1 MARGAA
7 VAEAGLALRVR
18 QRAPI
23 PLDAE
28 LACAP
33 GEVLALVGPSGSG
46 KTSLLRCVAGL
57 LTPRE
62 GRIVCAGETWLDTFR
77 GIDVPT
83 PRRRIGLVFQSYAL
97 FPHLTA
103 LENVMEGL
111 GRLPAA
117 ERRARGQALL
127 RLVHLAGLEDR
138 RPQQLSGGQQQRVAV
153 ARALARDPHVLL
165 LDEPFSA
172 VDRSTREKLYGELAE
187 LRRQLRMPVV
197 LVTHD
202 LDEAALL
209 ADRLCILA
217 HGRTLQSGVPLDV
230 LQRPASVAVARLVG
244 LKNIFEG
251 EVVAHD
257 RGAGT
262 TFLRWRDRQLRV
274 ALQDDFPPGSAVAWA
289 IPSAGVL
296 LLGPDEGARGPRDTV
311 VEGTIATLITL
322 GDQLRLTVGVA
333 GADPAVLF
341 TTVPRHLA
349 ARYGLA
355 EGRPLTLRLRGESV
369 WLLPPEGSR
378 QGPTVESVANASIQE
393 RANDP

>member
-1 MARGAA
+1 
-7 VAEAGLALRVR
+7 VR
-18 QRAPI
+18 QRASI
-23 PLDAE
+23 PLEAE

-33 GEVLALVGPSGSG
+33 GEILALVGPSGSG
-46 KTSLLRCVAGL
+46 KSSLLRCIAGL

-62 GRIVCAGETWLDTFR
+62 GRIVCAGETWLDTTR

-103 LENVMEGL
+103 IENVMEGL
-111 GRLPAA
+111 GHLPAG
-117 ERRARGQALL
+117 ERRRRAHALL

-138 RPQQLSGGQQQRVAV
+138 RPRQLSGGQQQRVAV

-187 LRRQLRMPVV
+187 LRRQLHMPVI

-202 LDEAALL
+202 LDEATLL
-209 ADRLCILA
+209 ADRLCILSRGA
-217 HGRTLQSGVPLDV
+217 TLQAGRPLEV

-244 LKNIFEG
+244 LKNIFDG

-257 RGAGT
+257 RHAGT
-262 TFLRWRDRQLRV
+262 TLLRWQGRQLAV
-274 ALQDDFPPGSAVAWA
+274 ALQEDFPPGSPVAWA
-289 IPSAGVL
+289 IPAAGVL
-296 LLGPDEGARGPRDTV
+296 LLGPDEGARGPRDSAV
-311 VEGTIATLITL
+311 KGTIATLATL
-322 GDQLRLTVGVA
+322 GDQVRVTVHVSDVG
-333 GADPAVLF
+333 PASLF
-341 TTVPRHLA
+341 TAVPRHLA

-355 EGRPLTLRLRGESV
+355 EGRPLTLRLRGESIR
-369 WLLPPEGSR
+369 LLPPDAGG
-378 QGPTVESVANASIQE
+378 QAPNVA
-393 RANDP
+393 

>member
-1 MARGAA
+1 MARVAA
-7 VAEAGLALRVR
+7 MAEGGLAVRVR
-18 QRAPI
+18 RRAPI

-33 GEVLALVGPSGSG
+33 GEILALVGPSGSG
-46 KTSLLRCVAGL
+46 KSSLLRCIAGL
-57 LTPRE
+57 LAPGE
-62 GRIVCAGETWLDTFR
+62 GRIVCAGETWLDTAR
-77 GIDVPT
+77 GVDVPT

-111 GRLPAA
+111 GHRPAREQPA
-117 ERRARGQALL
+117 QARALL

-138 RPQQLSGGQQQRVAV
+138 KPRHLSGGQQQRVAV

-187 LRRQLRMPVV
+187 LRRDLRMPTI

-202 LDEAALL
+202 LDEATML
-209 ADRLCILA
+209 ADRLCILS
-217 HGRTLQSGVPLDV
+217 HGATLQAGTPLEV

-257 RGAGT
+257 RGAET
-262 TFLRWRDRQLRV
+262 THVRWQGRQV
-274 ALQDDFPPGSAVAWA
+274 AAALQEDFPPGSAVAWA
-289 IPSAGVL
+289 IPTAGVL
-296 LLGPDEGARGPRDTV
+296 LLGPEEGVRGPRDTP
-311 VEGTIATLITL
+311 VEGTIVTLVTL
-322 GDQLRLTVGVA
+322 GDQVRATVRVA
-333 GADPAVLF
+333 GADQASLF

-355 EGRPLTLRLRGESV
+355 EGRPLTLRLRGESIR
-369 WLLPPEGSR
+369 LLPPGGE
-378 QGPTVESVANASIQE
+378 QE
-393 RANDP
+393 AIAA

>member
-1 MARGAA
+1 MASDAA
-7 VAEAGLALRVR
+7 MAEAGLALRVR
-18 QRAPI
+18 QRGPI

-46 KTSLLRCVAGL
+46 KSSLLRCIAGL
-57 LTPRE
+57 LTPAE
-62 GRIVCAGETWLDTFR
+62 GRIVCAGETWLDTAR

-103 LENVMEGL
+103 RENVMEGL
-111 GRLPAA
+111 GHLPAG
-117 ERRARGQALL
+117 ERRARAQTLL

-138 RPQQLSGGQQQRVAV
+138 MPRRLSGGQQQRVAV

-187 LRRQLRMPVV
+187 LRRELRMPTI

-202 LDEAALL
+202 LDEAAML
-209 ADRLCILA
+209 ADSLSILA
-217 HGRTLQSGVPLDV
+217 HGATLQSGMPLDV

-244 LKNIFEG
+244 LKNVFDG
-251 EVVAHD
+251 TVVAHD

-262 TFLRWRDRQLRV
+262 TFLRWDGRQLAV
-274 ALQDDFPPGSAVAWA
+274 ALQERFPPESAVAWS
-289 IPSAGVL
+289 IPAAGVL
-296 LLGPDEGARGPRDTV
+296 LLGPDAGARGPRDTV
-311 VEGTIATLITL
+311 VEGTIVTLITL
-322 GDQLRLTVGVA
+322 GDQVRLTVGV
-333 GADPAVLF
+333 GGPDPAVLF

-349 ARYGLA
+349 VRYGLA
-355 EGRPLTLRLRGESV
+355 EGRPLSLRLRGESI
-369 WLLPPEGSR
+369 WLLPADSGD
-378 QGPTVESVANASIQE
+378 QGPTVETFATPSSQE
-393 RANDP
+393 GPDDP

>member
-1 MARGAA
+1 MAEG
-7 VAEAGLALRVR
+7 GLTLRVR
-18 QRAPI
+18 QQAPI
-23 PLDAE
+23 RLDAE

-46 KTSLLRCVAGL
+46 KSSLLRCIAGL
-57 LTPRE
+57 LTPAE
-62 GRIVCAGETWLDTFR
+62 GCIVCAGETWLDTGR
-77 GIDVPT
+77 GINIPT

-111 GRLPAA
+111 GHLPVG
-117 ERRARGQALL
+117 ERPARAQALL

-138 RPQQLSGGQQQRVAV
+138 RPRQLSGGQQQRVAV

-187 LRRQLRMPVV
+187 LRRQLRMPVI

-202 LDEAALL
+202 LDEATML

-217 HGRTLQSGVPLDV
+217 HGVTLQSGMPLEV

-257 RGAGT
+257 RAAGT
-262 TFLRWRDRQLRV
+262 TLLRWQGRQLTA
-274 ALQDDFPPGSAVAWA
+274 ALQEAYPPGSAVAWT
-289 IPSAGVL
+289 IPAAGVL
-296 LLGPDEGARGPRDTV
+296 LLGPDQGARRPQDTM
-311 VEGTIATLITL
+311 VEGTIETLTTL
-322 GDQLRLTVGVA
+322 GDRVRLSVRVSGS
-333 GADPAVLF
+333 DPACLF
-341 TTVPRHLA
+341 TSVARHLA
-349 ARYGLA
+349 ARYSLA
-355 EGRPLTLRLRGESV
+355 EGRPLRLRLRGESV
-369 WLLPPEGSR
+369 RLLPADADG
-378 QGPTVESVANASIQE
+378 
-393 RANDP
+393 